1 MTDTPR
7 ETSSPANRFFV
18 STDWLAAHL
27 GAPNLVI
34 VDGSWHMPAT
44 GRSGRK
50 EYMEAHIPGAVFFDI
65 DAISDIS
72 SPLPHMLPS
81 ETLFRAAME
90 SLGIGRQMKI
100 VVYDTQGLFSA
111 PRVWWTLRAF
121 GAVDVTILDGGFPKW
136 RAEGRPTESGE
147 APYYPARFDATLDRD
162 WVASMDDVA
171 ARLAD
176 RHTQVLDA
184 RAADRFRGEASEP
197 RAGVRPGHIP
207 GARNLPVSDVVKDG
221 RLVEPEAILKAVEAA
236 GIDLSKPVITSCG
249 SGVTAAILWL
259 ALESVGA
266 PPTALYDGSWT
277 EWGASDRPL
286 ATGPAD

>member
-1 MTDTPR
+1 MNDTAL
-7 ETSSPANRFFV
+7 PANRYLV
-18 STDWLAAHL
+18 STDWLASHL

-44 GRSGRK
+44 GRNGRK
-50 EYMEAHIPGAVFFDI
+50 EYLEAHIPGAVFFDI

-72 SPLPHMLPS
+72 SPLPHMLPT

-121 GAVDVTILDGGFPKW
+121 GAVDVAILDGGFPKW

-147 APYYPARFDATLDRD
+147 APYLPARFDATLDRD
-162 WVASMDDVA
+162 WVASIDEVA
-171 ARLAD
+171 AHLAD
-176 RHTQVLDA
+176 RRAQVLDA
-184 RAADRFRGEASEP
+184 RAGERFRGEVPEP

-207 GARNLPVSDVVKDG
+207 GSRNLPVSEVVKNGHLAD
-221 RLVEPEAILKAVEAA
+221 PETIRKAVEAA

-259 ALESVGA
+259 ALESLGA
-266 PPTALYDGSWT
+266 PPTALYDGSWS
-277 EWGASDRPL
+277 EWGASDRSV
-286 ATGPAD
+286 ATGPAE

>member
-1 MTDTPR
+1 MTDTAL
-7 ETSSPANRFFV
+7 PANPYLV

-44 GRSGRK
+44 GRKGRE
-50 EYMEAHIPGAVFFDI
+50 EYLKAHIPGAVFFDI
-65 DAISDIS
+65 DAMSDIS

-121 GAVDVTILDGGFPKW
+121 GAVDVAILDGGFPKW
-136 RAEGRPTESGE
+136 LAEGRPTEAGE
-147 APYYPARFDATLDRD
+147 APYLPARFDATLDRD
-162 WVASMDDVA
+162 WVASIDEVA
-171 ARLAD
+171 THLAD
-176 RHTQVLDA
+176 RRAQVLDA
-184 RAADRFRGEASEP
+184 RAGERFRGEAPEP

-207 GARNLPVSDVVKDG
+207 GSRNLPVSQVVKNGHLAD
-221 RLVEPEAILKAVEAA
+221 PETIRKAVEAA

-259 ALESVGA
+259 ALESLGA
-266 PPTALYDGSWT
+266 PPTALYDGSWS
-277 EWGASDRPL
+277 EWGASDRPV

>member
-1 MTDTPR
+1 MNDTAL
-7 ETSSPANRFFV
+7 PANRYLV
-18 STDWLAAHL
+18 STDWLASHL

-44 GRSGRK
+44 GRNGRK
-50 EYMEAHIPGAVFFDI
+50 EYLEAHIPGAVFFDI

-72 SPLPHMLPS
+72 SPLPHMLPTP
-81 ETLFRAAME
+81 TLFRAAME

-121 GAVDVTILDGGFPKW
+121 GAVDVAILDGGFPKW

-147 APYYPARFDATLDRD
+147 APYLPARFDATLDRD
-162 WVASMDDVA
+162 WVASIDEVA
-171 ARLAD
+171 AHLAD
-176 RHTQVLDA
+176 RRVQVLDA
-184 RAADRFRGEASEP
+184 RAGERFRGEAPEP

-207 GARNLPVSDVVKDG
+207 GSRNLPVSEVVKNGHLAD
-221 RLVEPEAILKAVEAA
+221 PETIRKAVEAA

-259 ALESVGA
+259 ALESLGA
-266 PPTALYDGSWT
+266 PPTALYDGSWS
-277 EWGASDRPL
+277 EWGASDRPV
-286 ATGPAD
+286 ATGPAE

>member
-1 MTDTPR
+1 MNDTA
-7 ETSSPANRFFV
+7 SPESRYLV

-44 GRSGRK
+44 GRKGREEFLK
-50 EYMEAHIPGAVFFDI
+50 AHIPGAVFFDI

-72 SPLPHMLPS
+72 SPLPHMLPT

-100 VVYDTQGLFSA
+100 VVYDALGLFSA

-121 GAVDVTILDGGFPKW
+121 GAVDVAILDGGLPKW
-136 RAEGRPTESGE
+136 LAEGRPTEAGE

-162 WVASMDDVA
+162 WVASIDDVA
-171 ARLAD
+171 AHLAD
-176 RHTQVLDA
+176 RRAQVLDA
-184 RAADRFRGEASEP
+184 RAAERFRGEAPEP

-207 GARNLPVSDVVKDG
+207 GARNLPVSEVVKDG
-221 RLVEPEAILKAVEAA
+221 RLADPDAIHKAVEAA

-259 ALESVGA
+259 ALETIGA
-266 PPTALYDGSWT
+266 PPAALYDGSWT
-277 EWGASDRPL
+277 EWGASEKPV